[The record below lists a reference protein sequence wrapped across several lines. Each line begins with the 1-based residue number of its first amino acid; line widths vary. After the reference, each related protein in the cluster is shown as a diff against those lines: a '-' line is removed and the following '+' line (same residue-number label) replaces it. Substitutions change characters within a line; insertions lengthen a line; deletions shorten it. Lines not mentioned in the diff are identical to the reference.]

1 MHRSVCCEGEK
12 EVWVSVNKKEGAK
25 ASSQTVEKG
34 VLTPWPPL
42 RGGSARRRWGR
53 ELYGCPKYF
62 GLWQGSLP
70 PPLRGTAPPL
80 AQAPPP
86 PYRGSLSRRGRFFDT
101 LRGRESVLFFAS
113 LRLPPRGCARR
124 RVSKRNRRRRL
135 LARRLK
141 LPPAGGLMRAELA
154 NASREW
160 VIAAHSPLIRP
171 RAGPR
176 PPSPAGEGYLA
187 YSSSS
192 SKISCATSPRLMRV
206 SMARFSIRRWAS
218 VSV

>member
-34 VLTPWPPL
+34 VLIPWPPL

-113 LRLPPRGCARR
+113 LRLPPSGKAAARR
-124 RVSKRNRRRRL
+124 R
-135 LARRLK
+135 
-141 LPPAGGLMRAELA
+141 LMRAELA

-176 PPSPAGEGYLA
+176 PPSPAGEGNLA

-192 SKISCATSPRLMRV
+192 SSRISCATSPRLMRV